1 MPLPEPIA
9 GFFSGAFTGD
19 LGVGSVSGNVTV
31 SVNTTGGAV
40 DEQIALG
47 GRIAGLMG
55 NHDAWI
61 EQVSNAAARA
71 GERVWQLPLPADYR
85 KGLDSEVADLRN
97 IAKSRGAGSITAG
110 LFLQEFV
117 AEGIPW
123 AHLDI
128 AGTAWLGDG
137 PDGELTVGGTGWG
150 VRTIL
155 EVASAFTPQR

>member
-1 MPLPEPIA
+1 
-9 GFFSGAFTGD
+9 
-19 LGVGSVSGNVTV
+19 
-31 SVNTTGGAV
+31 
-40 DEQIALG
+40 
-47 GRIAGLMG
+47 
-55 NHDAWI
+55 
-61 EQVSNAAARA
+61 
-71 GERVWQLPLPADYR
+71 LPADYR

-155 EVASAFTPQR
+155 EVASAFTPPR